1 MENKT
6 MENKTI
12 DMNDIVAVVRL
23 IDVVSTRGA
32 FQGSELADVG
42 ALRNKLEALI
52 KANTPKPEAPA
63 NPEITSDK
71 SE

>member
-1 MENKT
+1 

-12 DMNDIVAVVRL
+12 DINDIISVVKL

-32 FQGSELADVG
+32 FQGSELAEVG
-42 ALRNKLEALI
+42 ELRNKLEALV
-52 KANTPKPEAPA
+52 KANTTIPEPV
-63 NPEITSDK
+63 NPEITSNK